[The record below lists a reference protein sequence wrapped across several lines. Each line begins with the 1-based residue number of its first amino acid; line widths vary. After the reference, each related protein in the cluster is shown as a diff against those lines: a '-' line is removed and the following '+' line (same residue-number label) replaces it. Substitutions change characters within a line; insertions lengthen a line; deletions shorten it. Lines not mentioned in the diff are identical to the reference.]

1 MVGTGRSGNPNI
13 LEDIEGKRT
22 GPKTEI
28 GKLKTSL
35 NSVKHTG
42 TASTLNQ
49 HGDSKITQMM
59 KKAGVDF
66 SKVEDAIEKRNL
78 FTIFIKSKSTEE
90 LTEIQRL
97 DTVIQILESDIA
109 VRAMKKLEEGVPL
122 SDEDVRIIKLLKET
136 LEASHKLK
144 FGDKHLHAH
153 IGYDDIRKMMFE
165 DDNPRSK

>member
-1 MVGTGRSGNPNI
+1 MPGTPRSGNPNI
-13 LEDIEGKRT
+13 LADLEGKRT

-28 GKLKTSL
+28 GKLKVSL
-35 NSVKHTG
+35 NAVKPTG
-42 TASTLNQ
+42 KNSILNQ
-49 HGDSKITQMM
+49 HGDSQITKMM
-59 KKAGVDF
+59 REAGVDF
-66 SKVEDAIEKRNL
+66 SKVEEAIEKRNL
-78 FTIFIKSKSTEE
+78 FTIFTKSKSVDE

-109 VRAMKKLEEGVPL
+109 VRTMGKLEKGIPL

-153 IGYDDIRKMMFE
+153 VDYDDIRKMMF
-165 DDNPRSK
+165 DDNP

>member
-1 MVGTGRSGNPNI
+1 MPGTPKSGNPNI
-13 LEDIEGKRT
+13 LEDTKDKKT
-22 GPKTEI
+22 GPTSEI
-28 GKLKTSL
+28 GKLKC
-35 NSVKHTG
+35 SVNAVKYLG
-42 TASTLNQ
+42 NAKQLNQ

-59 KKAGVDF
+59 KKAGVNF

-78 FTIFIKSKSTEE
+78 FTIFIKSKSVDE

-109 VRAMKKLEEGVPL
+109 VRAMKKLEEGIPL

-144 FGDKHLHAH
+144 YGDKHLHAH
-153 IGYDDIRKMMFE
+153 VGYDDIRKMMF
-165 DDNPRSK
+165 DDNP

>member
-1 MVGTGRSGNPNI
+1 MNA
-13 LEDIEGKRT
+13 
-22 GPKTEI
+22 
-28 GKLKTSL
+28 
-35 NSVKHTG
+35 VKHFG
-42 TASTLNQ
+42 TASQLDQ
-49 HGDSKITQMM
+49 HGDSQITKLM

-78 FTIFIKSKSTEE
+78 FTIFVKSKSTEE

-109 VRAMKKLEEGVPL
+109 VRAMKKLEEGIPL

-144 FGDKHLHAH
+144 YGTKQVNIHGDF
-153 IGYDDIRKMMFE
+153 DDIRKLMFGE
-165 DDNPRSK
+165 DDNPRSQ

>member
-1 MVGTGRSGNPNI
+1 MTGTGRSGNPNI
-13 LEDIEGKRT
+13 LADLEGKRT

-35 NSVKHTG
+35 NAVKHSG

-49 HGDSKITQMM
+49 HGDSQITTMM
-59 KKAGVDF
+59 KEAGVDF

-97 DTVIQILESDIA
+97 DTIIQILESDIA
-109 VRAMKKLEEGVPL
+109 VRTMKKLEDGTPL
-122 SDEDVRIIKLLKET
+122 DDEDVRIIKLLKET
-136 LEASHKLK
+136 LETSHKLK

-153 IGYDDIRKMMFE
+153 VGYDDIRKMMF
-165 DDNPRSK
+165 DDNP